1 MATRF
6 LNHSARFWFVVA
18 AVGQLAF
25 VGFILGFY
33 GLRTFKGDW
42 PAWNQKPL
50 IMGYVQGDGLGNLMF
65 ALHVLLAAVVI
76 LGGLTQLLPMIRR
89 YRPAVHRWNGR
100 VFIVI
105 AMFLALGGLW
115 MTWLRGARLSNT
127 SLLPELIV
135 SLNALIILLCC
146 SLAIYY
152 ARQRLFDLHRRWA
165 LRAFLAV
172 AGVWF
177 FRVAIMAWIIINQGP
192 RGMND
197 TLSGPADIALAFCS
211 YIIPLVL
218 LELYFAAQGSQ
229 STRFKIVTA
238 LIIVLLTLLMGL
250 GIGGTIFLMW
260 LPYL

>member
-1 MATRF
+1 MATKF
-6 LNHSARFWFVVA
+6 LNYSARFWFVVA
-18 AVGQLAF
+18 AFGQLAF

-42 PAWNQKPL
+42 PAWNQKQL
-50 IMGYVQGDGLGNLMF
+50 IMGYVQGDGFGNLMF

-76 LGGLTQLLPMIRR
+76 AGGLTQLLPIIRR
-89 YRPAVHRWNGR
+89 HRPAVHRWNGR
-100 VFIVI
+100 LFIVI

-115 MTWLRGARLSNT
+115 MTWLRGARPSDTLV
-127 SLLPELIV
+127 PALIV

-152 ARQRLFDLHRRWA
+152 ARQRQFDIHRRWA

-172 AGVWF
+172 GGVWF
-177 FRVAIMAWIIINQGP
+177 FRVVIMAWIIINQGP
-192 RGMND
+192 RGMTDN
-197 TLSGPADIALAFCS
+197 LSGPADIALAFGS
-211 YIIPLVL
+211 YIMPLAC

-229 STRFKIVTA
+229 NTKFKIVTA
-238 LIIVLLTLLMGL
+238 LIIVLMTLLMGL

-260 LPYL
+260 LPHL